1 MIYPR
6 HNDYDSFIFMDAVNV
21 GFVNSTATIA
31 EETSGLLCVSILDV
45 EQSDVYPT
53 LEIPLVV
60 SVLNLSSGL
69 LNFCPQ
75 KTVNKHT
82 DNSIELVNNYY

>member
-1 MIYPR
+1 MIMIVFI
-6 HNDYDSFIFMDAVNV
+6 SFFFMDVVNV

-45 EQSDVYPT
+45 EQGDVYPT

-75 KTVNKHT
+75 KTH
-82 DNSIELVNNYY
+82 